1 MIFIPIFFPI
11 VWLYVGVV
19 FVYMPFHAI
28 SGVWLLLVRKWG
40 TRIWLQI
47 VDDSGVVDVVGY
59 NQIQQQLFGHSAA
72 AHQSGLI
79 GIHDFSAMNKQFR
92 VILKQ
97 AYTNIEGRSKETIS
111 ITYMEEKKPDEIPGS
126 AMDIVVTD
134 DNTTVL
140 QPESSKRSVG
150 TPKKRNK

>member
-1 MIFIPIFFPI
+1 MDFGRFVTRLKSEKFGEHDFHSDFCCGC
-11 VWLYVGVV
+11 LVV
-19 FVYMPFHAI
+19 CLSCFCIHAI
-28 SGVWLLLVRKWG
+28 LGVWFLLVLKRKWG

-79 GIHDFSAMNKQFR
+79 GIHDFSAMNKQYR

-97 AYTNIEGRSKETIS
+97 SYAYIEGRSKETIS
-111 ITYMEEKKPDEIPGS
+111 KTYMEEKKPGITFFTR
-126 AMDIVVTD
+126 I
-134 DNTTVL
+134 N
-140 QPESSKRSVG
+140 
-150 TPKKRNK
+150 